1 MSTSTCAMAI
11 MAKAPV
17 PGQVKTRLCPPLTEE
32 QAASLSH
39 GFLLDALAR
48 ARTLRGVA
56 PYLAFSPPDA
66 RAMFEEIAGEGI
78 TCLPQEGDDLGQRL
92 DRLSR
97 RLLAA
102 GHPAVAII
110 GTDTPT
116 LPVSV
121 LADALDCLAG
131 GQADLVLGPSE
142 DGGYYLI
149 GMRRPLPGIFTD
161 IAWGGP
167 TVLADTQERAAGLG
181 LKVSLLPSWFDVD
194 TPEDLGRL
202 RDALRAESAR
212 AEHTRRCL
220 ERLFP
225 AHPAGETG

>member
-1 MSTSTCAMAI
+1 

-17 PGQVKTRLCPPLTEE
+17 PGRVKTRLCPPLTEE
-32 QAASLSH
+32 QAASLAH

-48 ARTLRGVA
+48 ARTLA
-56 PYLAFSPPDA
+56 AAALYLAYSPPDA
-66 RAMFEEIAGEGI
+66 EAIFQEIAGEGI
-78 TCLPQEGDDLGQRL
+78 TCLPQEGDDLGQRM

-121 LADALDCLAG
+121 LADALDRLAG
-131 GQADLVLGPSE
+131 GHADLVLGPSE

-149 GMRRPLPGIFTD
+149 GMRRPLHGIFAD

-167 TVLADTQERAAGLG
+167 TVLADTRERAAGLG
-181 LKVSLLPSWFDVD
+181 LKVSLLQPWFDVD
-194 TPEDLGRL
+194 TPEDLARL
-202 RDALRAESAR
+202 RDALRAEPASA
-212 AEHTRRCL
+212 EQTRRCL
-220 ERLFP
+220 EELFP
-225 AHPAGETG
+225 VRPAGETG

>member
-1 MSTSTCAMAI
+1 

-17 PGQVKTRLCPPLTEE
+17 PGRVKTRLCPPLTEE
-32 QAASLSH
+32 QAASLAH

-48 ARTLRGVA
+48 ARTLA
-56 PYLAFSPPDA
+56 AAALYLAYSPPDA
-66 RAMFEEIAGEGI
+66 GAIFQEIAGEGI
-78 TCLPQEGDDLGQRL
+78 TCLPQEGDDLGQRM

-121 LADALDCLAG
+121 LADALDRLAG
-131 GQADLVLGPSE
+131 GHADLVLGPSE

-149 GMRRPLPGIFTD
+149 GMRRPLHGIFAD

-167 TVLADTQERAAGLG
+167 TVLADTRERAAGLG
-181 LKVSLLPSWFDVD
+181 LKVSLLQSWFDVD
-194 TPEDLGRL
+194 TPEDLARL
-202 RDALRAESAR
+202 RDALRAEPASA
-212 AEHTRRCL
+212 EQTRRCL
-220 ERLFP
+220 EELFP
-225 AHPAGETG
+225 VQPAGETG

>member
-1 MSTSTCAMAI
+1 

-17 PGQVKTRLCPPLTEE
+17 PGRVKTRLCPPLTEE
-32 QAASLSH
+32 QAASLAH

-48 ARTLRGVA
+48 ARTLA
-56 PYLAFSPPDA
+56 AAALYLAYSPPDA
-66 RAMFEEIAGEGI
+66 EAIFQEIAGEGI
-78 TCLPQEGDDLGQRL
+78 TCLPQEGDDLGQRM

-116 LPVSV
+116 LPVSI
-121 LADALDCLAG
+121 LADALDRLAG
-131 GQADLVLGPSE
+131 GHADLVLGPSE

-149 GMRRPLPGIFTD
+149 GMRRPLPGIFAD

-167 TVLADTQERAAGLG
+167 TVLADTRERAAGLG
-181 LKVSLLPSWFDVD
+181 LKVSLLQSWFDVD
-194 TPEDLGRL
+194 TPEDLARL
-202 RDALRAESAR
+202 RDALRAEPESA
-212 AEHTRRCL
+212 EQIRRCL
-220 ERLFP
+220 EELFP
-225 AHPAGETG
+225 VQPAGETG

>member
-1 MSTSTCAMAI
+1 

-17 PGQVKTRLCPPLTEE
+17 PGRVKTRLCPPLTEE
-32 QAASLSH
+32 QAASLAH

-48 ARTLRGVA
+48 ARTLA
-56 PYLAFSPPDA
+56 AAALYLAYSPPDA
-66 RAMFEEIAGEGI
+66 GAIFREIAGEGI
-78 TCLPQEGDDLGQRL
+78 TCLPQEGDDLGQRM

-121 LADALDCLAG
+121 LADALDRLAG
-131 GQADLVLGPSE
+131 GHADLVLGPSE

-149 GMRRPLPGIFTD
+149 GMRRPLPGIFAD

-167 TVLADTQERAAGLG
+167 TVLADTRERAAGLG
-181 LKVSLLPSWFDVD
+181 LKVSLLQSWFDVD
-194 TPEDLGRL
+194 TPEDLARL
-202 RDALRAESAR
+202 RDALRAEPESA
-212 AEHTRRCL
+212 EQIRRCL
-220 ERLFP
+220 EELFP
-225 AHPAGETG
+225 VQPAGETG